1 MFSENCFGNILIN
14 CVQSQESN
22 EELNPNENQQKKNAR
37 LNTQKQAENCHHN
50 VAGAGRFLLPQTW
63 NLQQEQEMMR
73 TQLQ

>member
-1 MFSENCFGNILIN
+1 MKTNIKI
-14 CVQSQESN
+14 
-22 EELNPNENQQKKNAR
+22 KIKNSR
-37 LNTQKQAENCHHN
+37 LNTQKQAENCYHN